1 LRGWCGERRQ
11 GRSIGKPNSIR
22 VETVEEKLTE
32 RRRLLRAPEE
42 GGIANRA
49 TAKPVAGKQ
58 KAPHGAGLFRQEEDQ
73 IT

>member
-1 LRGWCGERRQ
+1 LRGRCGERRQ
-11 GRSIGKPNSIR
+11 DRSIGKQNSIR
-22 VETVEEKLTE
+22 VETAEEKLTD

-42 GGIANRA
+42 EGMVKRA

-58 KAPHGAGLFRQEEDQ
+58 KAPHGAGLFRQVEDQ